1 MSVLY
6 TEFIEQLVEVETD
19 ELRDVQQEPADE
31 NDFVDAD
38 YSVEVRF

>member
-6 TEFIEQLVEVETD
+6 TEFIERLVEDKPE

-31 NDFVDAD
+31 NDFVDVD